1 MVASASIAAGT
12 VVPVF
17 PLPGTVFFP
26 GTLLPLNVF
35 EPRYRAMVRDAAASD
50 RLIAMA
56 LLRPGWESDYAGRPP
71 IHTIGTVGRIEQ
83 LEHQDDGRYHMRLA
97 GLTRV
102 RFDELTSTRPYRLAQ
117 VIPLEET
124 SVVEDDAT
132 IERVKLD
139 LLVSRALLRREL
151 EQDCQLGPC
160 LDEHRPFE
168 IVTNE
173 TCASLPISAAQ
184 RQHLLEENDIRRRAS
199 RAAAVIEEL
208 IEGLMR
214 LRRSDE
220 GSPEPLG
227 LN

>member
-1 MVASASIAAGT
+1 MVDPVSIVAGT

-71 IHTIGTVGRIEQ
+71 IHPIGTVGRIEQ
-83 LEHQDDGRYHMRLA
+83 LEPQDDGRFHMRLI

-117 VIPLEET
+117 VLPLQET
-124 SVVEDDAT
+124 LVAEDDAT
-132 IERVKLD
+132 IVRVKLD

-151 EQDCQLGPC
+151 EQDAHLGPC
-160 LDEHRPFE
+160 LDEHRPFAV
-168 IVTNE
+168 VTNE

-184 RQHLLEENDIRRRAS
+184 RQHLLEENDLHRRAT
-199 RAAAVIEEL
+199 RAAAMIEEL
-208 IEGLMR
+208 FEGLMR
-214 LRRSDE
+214 LRASDE
-220 GSPEPLG
+220 GSAGALG